1 MRGCGGGP
9 LTDAE
14 GLLLV
19 QRLLRLGQRDLRL
32 LEPLA
37 VLLGLLHSL
46 ALVVARLV
54 LELRGLGRCLL
65 LLVQLCQQP
74 RALRLRFGQL
84 ARHLLLL

>member
-19 QRLLRLGQRDLRL
+19 QRLLCLGQRDLRL

-54 LELRGLGRCLL
+54 LEL
-65 LLVQLCQQP
+65 
-74 RALRLRFGQL
+74 
-84 ARHLLLL
+84 